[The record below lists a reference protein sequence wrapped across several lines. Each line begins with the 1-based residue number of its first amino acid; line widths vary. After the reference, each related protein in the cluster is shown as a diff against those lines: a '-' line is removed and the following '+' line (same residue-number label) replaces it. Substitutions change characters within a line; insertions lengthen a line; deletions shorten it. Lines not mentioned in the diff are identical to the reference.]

1 METLQNNT
9 DLYLEHSFHN
19 KYMSNCSDCFKERT
33 EDKAKTDLIE
43 NNLSKIQEYFI
54 NLLEINGRPIT
65 KDNVED
71 MFDSWLENQS
81 LQFLQKIIND
91 K

>member
-9 DLYLEHSFHN
+9 DLYIEHSQHD
-19 KYMSNCSDCFKERT
+19 KYMSNCSTCFKE
-33 EDKAKTDLIE
+33 EKSKTDFIE

-65 KDNVED
+65 KDNCED
-71 MFDSWLENQS
+71 MLESWLENQS
-81 LQFLQKIIND
+81 LSFLEKII
-91 K
+91 KE